1 MVYRDSYKAVWG
13 KGRVIVGFLLLFLW
27 DFFVVGVQ
35 LRVVDVQESKDWKVR
50 RLADTDLN
58 YIYFTYTIASN
69 LQEYANNT
77 LTKATNIQTIISFL
91 LNIIYLP
98 IFPLRYIPSPTQ

>member
-35 LRVVDVQESKDWKVR
+35 LRVVDVQESKD
-50 RLADTDLN
+50 
-58 YIYFTYTIASN
+58 
-69 LQEYANNT
+69 
-77 LTKATNIQTIISFL
+77 
-91 LNIIYLP
+91 
-98 IFPLRYIPSPTQ
+98 